1 MEILKIALSVLIP
14 VVIFIDYR
22 LKKTQKSSLKLQN
35 EKIKHDFFKYFNERY
50 DGLNNKLLL
59 ISEESDN
66 IGEESVIMDYI
77 NLCAEEY
84 YFFKK
89 DTNIIDVEVFNN
101 WYSGMKHYFL
111 MNKFKNILMEEI
123 NDVNNKDSYYGFF
136 ESKFIKD
143 LLK

>member
-14 VVIFIDYR
+14 VVIFIMGLIIDYR

-89 DTNIIDVEVFNN
+89 VLMLKYNIYI
-101 WYSGMKHYFL
+101 
-111 MNKFKNILMEEI
+111 NI
-123 NDVNNKDSYYGFF
+123 
-136 ESKFIKD
+136 
-143 LLK
+143 